1 MSTYPKVPGHN
12 NVHTSIAA
20 AASVTEKA
28 SSIRSRIYALLLDG
42 HQITSEEAAIKL
54 GMWKDRNGHGNCWK
68 RFSELRADGLAE
80 DSGITRINKVSGE
93 KAIVWK
99 LREGEGTDIKPKESK
114 AHLRKRIA
122 SLEAE
127 GSRLR
132 EENERLK
139 SPPSSEQQMA
149 FL

>member
-1 MSTYPKVPGHN
+1 MNTYPDAPGHN

-42 HQITSEEAAIKL
+42 HQMTSEEAAIRLNVKH
-54 GMWKDRNGHGNCWK
+54 DNCWK
-68 RFSELRADGLAE
+68 RFSELRAKGLAE
-80 DSGITRINKVSGE
+80 DSGAKRLNRSSGE
-93 KAIVWK
+93 EAIVWK
-99 LREGEGTDIKPKESK
+99 LREGEGTDIDYKKSK
-114 AHLRKRIA
+114 AHLRERIA

-127 GSRLR
+127 VSRLR

-139 SPPSSEQQMA
+139 SPPSSERQMA

>member
-42 HQITSEEAAIKL
+42 HQMTSEEAAIRLNVKH
-54 GMWKDRNGHGNCWK
+54 DNCWK
-68 RFSELRADGLAE
+68 RISELRADGLAE

-93 KAIVWK
+93 QAIVWK

-127 GSRLR
+127 VSRLK

>member
-1 MSTYPKVPGHN
+1 MNTYPKVPGHN

-42 HQITSEEAAIKL
+42 HQMTSEEAAIRLNVKH
-54 GMWKDRNGHGNCWK
+54 DNCWK

-93 KAIVWK
+93 QAIVWK

-114 AHLRKRIA
+114 AYLRERIA

-127 GSRLR
+127 VSRLK
-132 EENERLK
+132 EEIEQLK
-139 SPPSSEQQMA
+139 SPPPPGQQMA

>member
-1 MSTYPKVPGHN
+1 MNTYPKVPGHN

-42 HQITSEEAAIKL
+42 HQMTSEEAAIRLNVKH
-54 GMWKDRNGHGNCWK
+54 DNCWK

-114 AHLRKRIA
+114 AYLRERIA

-127 GSRLR
+127 VSRLK
-132 EENERLK
+132 EEIEQLK
-139 SPPSSEQQMA
+139 SPPPPGQQMA

>member
-1 MSTYPKVPGHN
+1 MNTYPKVPGHN

-42 HQITSEEAAIKL
+42 HQMTSEEISDRLNIKH
-54 GMWKDRNGHGNCWK
+54 DNCWK
-68 RFSELRADGLAE
+68 RISELRADGLAE

-93 KAIVWK
+93 QAIGWK

-127 GSRLR
+127 VSRLR
-132 EENERLK
+132 EDNERLK
-139 SPPSSEQQMA
+139 SPPSSERQMA

>member
-1 MSTYPKVPGHN
+1 MNTYPKVPGHN

-42 HQITSEEAAIKL
+42 HQMTSEEISDRLNIKH
-54 GMWKDRNGHGNCWK
+54 DNCWK
-68 RFSELRADGLAE
+68 RISELRADGLAE

-93 KAIVWK
+93 QAIVWK

-114 AHLRKRIA
+114 AHLRERIA

-127 GSRLR
+127 VSRLK
-132 EENERLK
+132 EEIEQLK
-139 SPPSSEQQMA
+139 SPPPPGQQMA

>member
-1 MSTYPKVPGHN
+1 MNTYPDAPGHN

-42 HQITSEEAAIKL
+42 HQMTSEEAAIRLNVKH
-54 GMWKDRNGHGNCWK
+54 DNCWK
-68 RFSELRADGLAE
+68 RISELRAKGLAE
-80 DSGITRINKVSGE
+80 DSGAKRLNRSSGE
-93 KAIVWK
+93 QAIVWK

-127 GSRLR
+127 VSRLR
-132 EENERLK
+132 EEIERLK
-139 SPPSSEQQMA
+139 SPPPPGQQMA